1 MKSGTAQRRAIRD
14 RRHRACRR
22 TGTRAPRAIGMVL
35 VAVGLAALVGGTGCA
50 GMTPAPRYTN
60 APSAGGAGL
69 QRELQTRQ
77 QAMRTANPSRLMRVV
92 ESYLGVPYKWG
103 GTTRA
108 GMDCSALTRA
118 VYREA
123 YGVELPRTSKQ
134 MYRLGKDAP
143 RAGLRAGDLVF
154 FRIDTSGPGVSH
166 VGIYV
171 GDGRFAHA
179 SSSRGGVIDP
189 LASPYFDKRYAGARR
204 VLP

>member
-1 MKSGTAQRRAIRD
+1 MLSSTSTVRYLAF
-14 RRHRACRR
+14 
-22 TGTRAPRAIGMVL
+22 
-35 VAVGLAALVGGTGCA
+35 VGLLAISAGCA
-50 GMTPAPRYTN
+50 GMTAAPRYTS
-60 APSAGGAGL
+60 APSSGGQALEG
-69 QRELQTRQ
+69 ELQSRQ
-77 QAMRTANPSRLMRVV
+77 RAMRSGNPSRLMQVV
-92 ESYLGVPYKWG
+92 RSYIGVPYKWG

-118 VYREA
+118 VYREV

-134 MYRLGKDAP
+134 MYRLGRPAA
-143 RAGLRAGDLVF
+143 RSGLRAGDLVF

-171 GDGRFAHA
+171 GDGQFAHA

-189 LASPYFDKRYAGARR
+189 LSNSYFDRRYAGARR